1 MFMDLIACT
10 IMAIMR
16 INMSTDLNEITA
28 LMQLAS
34 PALPI
39 GGYSYSQGLESAI
52 DSGLVKD
59 ANSAESWIHDIFLGI
74 FARSE
79 APIWLLSYE
88 AWRNNDYQ
96 EVARLNDYFLA
107 SRETIELRS
116 EAEQMG
122 WSLLQ
127 VAQALEWGGIPSLNQ
142 LRIIKPVSLLTAHS
156 YASFHLNIQAQNGL
170 AAYSFSWIENQVSAA
185 LKAIPL
191 GQVAGQKALTKIRL
205 TVPAMYEEARRR
217 AKSDL
222 ELIDNFSP
230 MMSILSSRHESLY
243 SRLFRS

>member
-1 MFMDLIACT
+1 MTA
-10 IMAIMR
+10 
-16 INMSTDLNEITA
+16 DLNEITA

-39 GGYSYSQGLESAI
+39 GGYSYSQGLEAAI

-59 ANSAESWIHDIFLGI
+59 AASAESWIQDVFLGV

-79 APIWLLSYE
+79 APLWLLSFQ
-88 AWRNNDYQ
+88 AWVDGDKKAVQNI
-96 EVARLNDYFLA
+96 NDYFLA
-107 SRETIELRS
+107 SRETQELRT
-116 EAEQMG
+116 ETEQMG

-127 VAQALEWGGIPSLNQ
+127 IAQSLGWGGKSIEQLADMKHLSLM
-142 LRIIKPVSLLTAHS
+142 TAHT

-170 AAYSFSWIENQVSAA
+170 AAYTFSWVENQVATS

-191 GQVAGQKALTKIRL
+191 GQVAGQQALTKIRL
-205 TVPAMYEEARRR
+205 LIPQVLAEAKER

-222 ELIDNFSP
+222 SMINNFSP
-230 MMSILSSRHESLY
+230 MLSILSSRHETQY

>member
-1 MFMDLIACT
+1 MNIPMFMDLD
-10 IMAIMR
+10 AIIPM
-16 INMSTDLNEITA
+16 TADLNEITA

-39 GGYSYSQGLESAI
+39 GGYSYSQGLEAAI

-59 ANSAESWIHDIFLGI
+59 AVSSESWIQDVFLGV

-79 APIWLLSYE
+79 APLWLLSFQ
-88 AWRNNDYQ
+88 AWADGDQKGVQN
-96 EVARLNDYFLA
+96 LNDYFLA
-107 SRETIELRS
+107 SRETQELRT
-116 EAEQMG
+116 ETEQMG

-127 VAQALEWGGIPSLNQ
+127 IAQSLGWGGKSVEQLADMKHLSLM
-142 LRIIKPVSLLTAHS
+142 TAHT

-170 AAYSFSWIENQVSAA
+170 AAYAFSWIENQVAA
-185 LKAIPL
+185 SLKAIPL
-191 GQVAGQKALTKIRL
+191 GQVAGQQALTKIRL
-205 TVPAMYEEARRR
+205 LIPQVLAEAKER

-222 ELIDNFSP
+222 SMINNFSP
-230 MMSILSSRHESLY
+230 MLSILSSRHETQY